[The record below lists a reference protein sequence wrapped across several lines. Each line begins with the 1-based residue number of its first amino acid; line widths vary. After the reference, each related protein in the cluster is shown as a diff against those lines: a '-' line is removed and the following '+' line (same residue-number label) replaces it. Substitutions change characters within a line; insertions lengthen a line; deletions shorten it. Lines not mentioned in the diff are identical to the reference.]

1 MARTLYF
8 FAHSRRSVLRKLRLG
23 DGREDQPVVG
33 GTTAVAP
40 RATYTITSAAE
51 RAITTA
57 AAH

>member
-1 MARTLYF
+1 MARTLS
-8 FAHSRRSVLRKLRLG
+8 SRTAEGAFSSFDSG
-23 DGREDQPVVG
+23 GGREDQPVVG

-57 AAH
+57 AAR

>member
-8 FAHSRRSVLRKLRLG
+8 FAHSRRSVLQLDSG
-23 DGREDQPVVG
+23 GREDQPVVG